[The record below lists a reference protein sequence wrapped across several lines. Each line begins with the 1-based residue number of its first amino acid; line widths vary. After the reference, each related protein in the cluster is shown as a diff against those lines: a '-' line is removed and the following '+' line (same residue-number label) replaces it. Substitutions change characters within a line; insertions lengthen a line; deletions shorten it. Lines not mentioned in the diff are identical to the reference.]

1 MEHRFWSRIRWVVS
15 AAMVCVVVLFVVAL
29 KQRSVP
35 TSQALPAADKNAD
48 DTSSLTINHM
58 EYSEVRQGRTRYTVE
73 ADTARH
79 YEQQQQTLLNKVTVV
94 FFQNDGGK
102 ITLVADEGSIDHGSK
117 NMEARGNVHVNY
129 NDTYELTTA
138 HLFYDNAK
146 NLIFTPDPVLIV
158 GRGLTLRGVGA
169 SLEID
174 ERSMKILSRVDTR
187 LEGVRLGGS
196 PNRG

>member
-15 AAMVCVVVLFVVAL
+15 AAMVCVVILFVVAL

-58 EYSEVRQGRTRYTVE
+58 EYSEVSQGRTRYTVE

-79 YEQQQQTLLNKVTVV
+79 YEQQQQTFLDKVTVV
-94 FFQNDGGK
+94 FVQNDGGK
-102 ITLVADEGSIDHGSK
+102 ITLVADEGSIDHATK
-117 NMEARGNVHVNY
+117 NMEAHGNVHVNY

-138 HLFYDNAK
+138 RLFYDNAR
-146 NLIFTPDPVLIV
+146 NLAFTPDPVLIV
-158 GRGLTLRGVGA
+158 GRGLTLHGVGA
-169 SLEID
+169 KLQVE
-174 ERSMKILSRVDTR
+174 EHTMKVLSQVDTR
-187 LEGVRLGGS
+187 LEGVRLGGP

>member
-1 MEHRFWSRIRWVVS
+1 MEHRFWSRIRWVVA

-29 KQRSVP
+29 KQRPVP
-35 TSQALPAADKNAD
+35 TPQTLPAADKNAD

-79 YEQQQQTLLNKVTVV
+79 YEQQQQTFLNKVTVV

-102 ITLVADEGSIDHGSK
+102 ITLAADEGSIDHASK
-117 NMEARGNVHVNY
+117 NMEARGNVRVNY

-146 NLIFTPDPVLIV
+146 DIIFTPDPVLIV
-158 GRGLTLRGVGA
+158 GRGLTVRGVGA
-169 SLEID
+169 SLEV
-174 ERSMKILSRVDTR
+174 EKRSMRVLSRVDTR
-187 LEGVRLGGS
+187 LEGVKLRGS

>member
-1 MEHRFWSRIRWVVS
+1 MEHRFWSRIRWIVL
-15 AAMVCVVVLFVVAL
+15 AAMVCLVVLVVVAL

-35 TSQALPAADKNAD
+35 MPQVPAADATPD
-48 DTSSLTINHM
+48 DSSSLTINHM

-79 YEQQQQTLLNKVTVV
+79 YEQQQQTFLSKVSVV

-102 ITLVADEGSIDHGSK
+102 ITLVADEGAIDHATK

-169 SLEID
+169 ALEVE
-174 ERSMKILSRVDTR
+174 ERSMKVLSRVDTR
-187 LEGVRLGGS
+187 LEGIRLGGS
-196 PNRG
+196 ANRG

>member
-1 MEHRFWSRIRWVVS
+1 MQHRFWSRIRWVVS

-58 EYSEVRQGRTRYTVE
+58 EYSEVREGRTRYTVE

-79 YEQQQQTLLNKVTVV
+79 YEQQQQTFLNKVTVV
-94 FFQNDGGK
+94 FFQNDGGQ

-138 HLFYDNAK
+138 RLFYDNTR

-158 GRGLTLRGVGA
+158 GRGLTLHGVGA
-169 SLEID
+169 KLEVD
-174 ERSMKILSRVDTR
+174 ERSMKVLSRVDTR

>member
-15 AAMVCVVVLFVVAL
+15 AAMVCLVVVFVVAL
-29 KQRSVP
+29 KQRSVSTP
-35 TSQALPAADKNAD
+35 QAPAAANKNSD
-48 DTSSLTINHM
+48 DNSSLTINHM

-79 YEQQQQTLLNKVTVV
+79 YEQQQQTFLSKVTVV
-94 FFQNDGGK
+94 FFQKDGGK
-102 ITLVADEGSIDHGSK
+102 ITLVADEGAIDHATK

-129 NDTYELTTA
+129 NDTYQLTTA

-146 NLIFTPDPVLIV
+146 NLISTPDPVLIA

-169 SLEID
+169 TLEVE
-174 ERSMKILSRVDTR
+174 ERSMKVLSRVDTR
-187 LEGVRLGGS
+187 LEGVKLGGS

>member
-1 MEHRFWSRIRWVVS
+1 MKHRFWSRIRWVVS
-15 AAMVCVVVLFVVAL
+15 AAMVGLVVLFVVAL
-29 KQRSVP
+29 KQRAAP
-35 TSQALPAADKNAD
+35 TSPALPAADKSAD
-48 DTSSLTINHM
+48 EGSSLTIQHM
-58 EYSEVRQGRTRYTVE
+58 EYSEVREGRTRYTVE

-79 YEQQQQTLLNKVTVV
+79 YEQQQQTFLNKVTVV

-117 NMEARGNVHVNY
+117 NMEARGNVQVNY
-129 NDTYELTTA
+129 NGTYELTTA
-138 HLFYDNAK
+138 RLFYDNAK

-169 SLEID
+169 SLQVE
-174 ERSMKILSRVDTR
+174 ERSMKVLSRVDTR

-196 PNRG
+196 PGRG

>member
-15 AAMVCVVVLFVVAL
+15 AAMVCIVVLFVVAL

-35 TSQALPAADKNAD
+35 SSQALPAADKSAG

-58 EYSEVRQGRTRYTVE
+58 EYSDVSQGRTRYTVE

-79 YEQQQQTLLNKVTVV
+79 YEQQQQTFLSKVTVV

-117 NMEARGNVHVNY
+117 NMEAHGNVHVNY

-138 HLFYDNAK
+138 RLFYDNGR
-146 NLIFTPDPVLIV
+146 NLVFTPDPVLIV
-158 GRGLTLRGVGA
+158 GQGLTLHGVGA
-169 SLEID
+169 KLEV
-174 ERSMKILSRVDTR
+174 EEHTMKVLSRVDTR
-187 LEGVRLGGS
+187 LEGVRL
-196 PNRG
+196 RGAPSQG

>member
-1 MEHRFWSRIRWVVS
+1 MEHRFWSRVRWIVS
-15 AAMVCVVVLFVVAL
+15 AAMVCLVVLFVVAL

-35 TSQALPAADKNAD
+35 TSQAPPAADKNPD
-48 DTSSLTINHM
+48 DNSSLTINHM

-79 YEQQQQTLLNKVTVV
+79 YEQQQQTFLSKVTVV

-102 ITLVADEGSIDHGSK
+102 ITLVADEGAIDHATK

-146 NLIFTPDPVLIV
+146 DLISTPDPVLIV

-169 SLEID
+169 ALEVE
-174 ERSMKILSRVDTR
+174 ERSMKVLSRVDTR
-187 LEGVRLGGS
+187 LEGVRLKGS
-196 PNRG
+196 ANRG

>member
-1 MEHRFWSRIRWVVS
+1 
-15 AAMVCVVVLFVVAL
+15 MVCLVVLFVVAL
-29 KQRSVP
+29 KQRSVR
-35 TSQALPAADKNAD
+35 TSQALPAAGKNAD

-58 EYSEVRQGRTRYTVE
+58 EYSDVRQGRTRYTVE

-79 YEQQQQTLLNKVTVV
+79 YEQQQQTFLNKVTVV

-102 ITLVADEGSIDHGSK
+102 ITLVADEGSIDHASK

-129 NDTYELTTA
+129 NDTYELTTG

-169 SLEID
+169 SLEVE
-174 ERSMKILSRVDTR
+174 ERSVKVLSRVDTR
-187 LEGVRLGGS
+187 LEGVRLKGS